1 MKRYLLLS
9 LLLWACPKDA
19 PEPKAQAPEPPKKAE
34 VVAQTPEKAALEA
47 AAPEAAPLP
56 VQADFEEAA
65 ETEITT
71 SNYKAS
77 LDALEKELA
86 E

>member
-1 MKRYLLLS
+1 MKRLLLLC
-9 LLLWACPKDA
+9 LLLWACPKEEA
-19 PEPKAQAPEPPKKAE
+19 KPPEPAKKAE
-34 VVAQTPEKAALEA
+34 VIAPKKAAPAQEPPA
-47 AAPEAAPLP
+47 EAPLP

-65 ETEITT
+65 ETEITAA
-71 SNYKAS
+71 NYKAS

>member
-1 MKRYLLLS
+1 MKRLLLLC
-9 LLLWACPKDA
+9 LLLWACPKEEA
-19 PEPKAQAPEPPKKAE
+19 KPPAEPAKKAE
-34 VVAQTPEKAALEA
+34 VVAPKK
-47 AAPEAAPLP
+47 AAPEEAPLP

-71 SNYKAS
+71 ANYKAS